1 MDQIII
7 AITGMVSIWLT
18 QQHRE
23 SWKRYA
29 CLIGMAGQ
37 PFFLYATFIAEQWG
51 MLLLSSFYTYS
62 WSLGI
67 YNNWIKPQRRRE
79 VEQPRG
85 GVSDPVAS

>member
-1 MDQIII
+1 MPSLNEGVRMDQIMI
-7 AITGMVSIWLT
+7 AITGMASIWLT

-62 WSLGI
+62 WGLGI
-67 YNNWIKPQRRRE
+67 YNNWIKPQRHNGTAE
-79 VEQPRG
+79 
-85 GVSDPVAS
+85 GV